1 MSGDLRVRPK
11 TTRRLLGAAAMLVVV
26 GVAVATYQRQASK
39 SARAVAF
46 AAATTTPASTTQ
58 AAARATPTA
67 WAFHGGGALLGR
79 APDLGSP
86 PMKLRW
92 TYHADDDGDASIE
105 GAVAIVGGSVYAAD
119 AKGVLHAIDLV
130 SGQRRW
136 TYQGGEEGFATT
148 PLVCDGR
155 VFVGDLGGM
164 FHAVSADK
172 GAKLWTVDTGGAIH
186 ASANAPAVSTPGV
199 STPAVSTADPA
210 ATRIVVS
217 NDAGKVFCLDPIK
230 GDVLW
235 TAQAGDR
242 INSAAA
248 IVGDTAYIAGCDAK
262 LLALN
267 MADGTERFTAGLG
280 AVSGGSPAVIDGRLI
295 VGTDGGRVVCLSVPD
310 AAPLWSYEQIKE
322 GAMAYASPAIADGEA
337 GGVVVIG
344 ARDRQVHAIDLAE
357 GKPLWTFKARLDVD
371 SSPVISGGRVYV
383 GSKDKSLYVLDLKRG
398 TLLWEFKA
406 SRGIVATPAID
417 QGVLVIGDAA
427 GNVYCLE
434 PATE

>member
-1 MSGDLRVRPK
+1 MSVDSTKRPR
-11 TTRRLLGAAAMLVVV
+11 TTRRVLSATALL
-26 GVAVATYQRQASK
+26 VAVAVGLAAYQKQLSKAAPGAAS
-39 SARAVAF
+39 
-46 AAATTTPASTTQ
+46 AAATTTRATTSP
-58 AAARATPTA
+58 AAAATPTAA

-79 APDLGSP
+79 APDLGPP

-92 TYHADDDGDASIE
+92 TYHADEDGDASIE
-105 GAVAIVGGSVYAAD
+105 GAVAIVAGAVYVAD
-119 AKGVLHAIDLV
+119 AKGVLHAIDLA

-136 TYQGGEEGFATT
+136 IYQGGEEGFATT

-164 FHAVSADK
+164 IHAVSADK

-186 ASANAPAVSTPGV
+186 ASANS
-199 STPAVSTADPA
+199 ADPA

-280 AVSGGSPAVIDGRLI
+280 AVSGGSPAVIDGRLV
-295 VGTDGGRVVCLSVPD
+295 VGTDGGRVVCLAVPEP
-310 AAPLWSYEQIKE
+310 APLWSYEQIKE
-322 GAMAYASPAIADGEA
+322 GAMAYASPAVADGI
-337 GGVVVIG
+337 VVIG

-371 SSPVISGGRVYV
+371 SSPVVSGGRVYV

-406 SRGIVATPAID
+406 SRGIVATAAID
-417 QGVLVIGDAA
+417 AGVLVIGDAA

-434 PATE
+434 PARD

>member
-1 MSGDLRVRPK
+1 V
-11 TTRRLLGAAAMLVVV
+11 AAPP
-26 GVAVATYQRQASK
+26 S
-39 SARAVAF
+39 
-46 AAATTTPASTTQ
+46 
-58 AAARATPTA
+58 A

-79 APDLGSP
+79 GADLGPP

-92 TYHADDDGDASIE
+92 TYHADEDGDAAIE
-105 GAVAIVGGSVYAAD
+105 GAVGIVGGSVYAAD
-119 AKGVLHAIDLV
+119 AKGLLHAIDLA

-136 TYQGGEEGFATT
+136 TYQGGDEGFATT

-155 VFVGDLGGM
+155 VFIGDLGGT

-172 GAKLWTVDTGGAIH
+172 GTKIWTVDTGASIH
-186 ASANAPAVSTPGV
+186 ASANS
-199 STPAVSTADPA
+199 ADLA
-210 ATRIVVS
+210 GKRVVVA
-217 NDAGKVFCLDPIK
+217 NDAGKVFCLDPSN

-248 IVGDTAYIAGCDAK
+248 IVGDTVYIAGCDAK

-267 MADGTERFTAGLG
+267 LADGTTRFTAGLG
-280 AVSGGSPAVIDGRLI
+280 GVSGGSPAVIEGGQGGQGGRLV
-295 VGTDGGRVVCLSVPD
+295 VGTDGGRVACLSVPD

-322 GAMAYASPAIADGEA
+322 GAMAYASPAIADG
-337 GGVVVIG
+337 VVVIG
-344 ARDRQVHAIDLAE
+344 ARDRQVHAIDLAD

-371 SSPVISGGRVYV
+371 SSPLVSGGRVYV

-406 SRGIVATPAID
+406 SRGIVAAPAID
-417 QGVLVIGDAA
+417 AGVLIVGDAA
-427 GNVYCLE
+427 GNIYCLE
-434 PATE
+434 PTGE